1 MSSREI
7 AELVES
13 RHDHVKISI
22 ERLSKPLLFN
32 DGAIKREAVIQIPPM
47 RDYEIINGL
56 GIKTYGQEYLIGK
69 RESYIIVAQ
78 LSPAFTARLVD
89 RWQELEAKEQKPVA
103 NLSDASTLRELLLGY
118 TEQVIQLQ
126 ATVDAQKPAV
136 AFHEAVK
143 SSVNSQ
149 TVEEVAKTLGTGR
162 NRLYQILRQAGL
174 LKPDNLPYQEFIN
187 RGYFELEIRTYKD
200 KHGDNNIYHVTMVT
214 GKGFDYIHGKFF

>member
-1 MSSREI
+1 MLRNLDTGLLSEI
-7 AELVES
+7 
-13 RHDHVKISI
+13 
-22 ERLSKPLLFN
+22 RLP
-32 DGAIKREAVIQIPPM
+32 KREALILTSGYSIKQ
-47 RDYEIINGL
+47 RAAII
-56 GIKTYGQEYLIGK
+56 
-69 RESYIIVAQ
+69 
-78 LSPAFTARLVD
+78 D
-89 RWQELEAKEQKPVA
+89 RWQELETKPVA

-126 ATVDAQKPAV
+126 ATVDSQKPAV
-136 AFHEAVK
+136 AFHAAVK

-162 NRLYQILRQAGL
+162 NRLYQLLRQDGL
-174 LKPDNLPYQEFIN
+174 LRPDNLPYQEFIN